1 MQKPWQTGAH
11 IGNLRLPF
19 SLFFCV
25 FKRKDWLVRNG
36 LAGTRLR
43 YSRLLSSESVSSS
56 SNCKRSAGLQFE
68 ARRDFDF
75 PPDLLEPT
83 RKTASVFLDFSR
95 EI

>member
-43 YSRLLSSESVSSS
+43 YSRGLLSSESVSSS

-68 ARRDFDF
+68 ARGDFDF
-75 PPDLLEPT
+75 PLEPP
-83 RKTASVFLDFSR
+83 
-95 EI
+95 